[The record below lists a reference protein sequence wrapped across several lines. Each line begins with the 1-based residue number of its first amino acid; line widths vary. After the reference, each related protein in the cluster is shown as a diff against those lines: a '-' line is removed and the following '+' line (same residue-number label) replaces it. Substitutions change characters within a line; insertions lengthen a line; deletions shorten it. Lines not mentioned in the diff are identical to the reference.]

1 MQPVAH
7 APASLADNLK
17 LRTGSP
23 HAWPRRRCP
32 ARHACYSGPNRGDG
46 ADPVPRGVCAL
57 QCIRKTG
64 GTGAMDLRY
73 TPEELAFR
81 GELRAFFRD
90 NLPADIRERMRLG
103 HAPSKEDTV
112 RVQRMIFL
120 EENQMAPAPE
130 VSSFNITMIGPVLIQ
145 FGTEEQKRRF
155 LPRAANIDDWWC
167 QGFSEPGAG
176 SDLASL
182 KTGAKRDGDHY
193 LVNGQKIWT
202 STAHHA
208 DWCFCLVRT
217 DPAAKKRQEGI
228 SFLLIDMRTPGI
240 TVRPIVSIDGSH
252 HLNEVFLDDVRVP
265 VENLVGVEN
274 RGWDVAKYLLGHERT
289 GIARLGKSK
298 ERVKFAKEAAHEMRA
313 RGKPLIEDPAFRQRV
328 AQLEVDIKALEI
340 TQFRV
345 VSAYAKAEAGKP
357 DPLSSALKIKGTELL
372 QATTELA
379 MDVGG
384 PLSMP
389 DWAQELEALSNEPEL
404 GPAWASEATKSY
416 LFLRAASIY
425 G

>member
-1 MQPVAH
+1 
-7 APASLADNLK
+7 
-17 LRTGSP
+17 
-23 HAWPRRRCP
+23 
-32 ARHACYSGPNRGDG
+32 
-46 ADPVPRGVCAL
+46 
-57 QCIRKTG
+57 
-64 GTGAMDLRY
+64 MDLRY
-73 TPEELAFR
+73 TADELAFR
-81 GELRAFFRD
+81 DEFRAFARD
-90 NLPADIRERMRLG
+90 HLPDDIRERMRLG
-103 HAPSKEDTV
+103 HAPRKEDIVAWQRILNRRNWAAYSWPKEYGGPGWTP
-112 RVQRMIFL
+112 VQRMIFL
-120 EENQMAPAPE
+120 EENQLAPAPE

-145 FGTEEQKRRF
+145 FGSEEQKQRF

-176 SDLASL
+176 SDLAAL
-182 KTGAKRDGDHY
+182 KTAAKRDGDDY
-193 LVNGQKIWT
+193 VVNGQKIWT

-228 SFLLIDMRTPGI
+228 SFLLIDMKTPGI

-252 HLNEVFLDDVRVP
+252 HLNEVFFDDVRVP
-265 VENLVGVEN
+265 VENLVGEEN

-298 ERVKFAKEAAHEMRA
+298 ERVKFAKEMAHEMRA
-313 RGKPLIEDPAFRQRV
+313 NGKPLIDDPAFRLRV
-328 AQLEVDIKALEI
+328 AQLETDIKALEI

-345 VSAYAKAEAGKP
+345 VSAYAKKEAGKP

-384 PLSMP
+384 LLAMP
-389 DWAQELEALSNEPEL
+389 DWAHELEALRNEPEL
-404 GPAWASEATKSY
+404 GPPWASEATKSY

-425 G
+425 GGTNEIQKNILTKAVLGL

>member
-1 MQPVAH
+1 
-7 APASLADNLK
+7 
-17 LRTGSP
+17 
-23 HAWPRRRCP
+23 
-32 ARHACYSGPNRGDG
+32 
-46 ADPVPRGVCAL
+46 
-57 QCIRKTG
+57 
-64 GTGAMDLRY
+64 MDLRF
-73 TPEELAFR
+73 TAEELAF
-81 GELRAFFRD
+81 GDEIRAFIREH
-90 NLPADIRERMRLG
+90 LPDDIRERMRLG
-103 HAPSKEDTV
+103 YSPRKEDTV
-112 RVQRMIFL
+112 RWQRILNERGWAAFNWPREYGGPGWTPVQRMIFL
-120 EENQMAPAPE
+120 EENQLAPAPE

-155 LPRAANIDDWWC
+155 LARAANIDDWWC

-182 KTGAKRDGDHY
+182 KTAARREGDHY
-193 LVNGQKIWT
+193 IVNGQKIWT

-228 SFLLIDMRTPGI
+228 SFLLIDMTTPGI

-252 HLNEVFLDDVRVP
+252 HLNEVFFDDVKVP
-265 VENLVGVEN
+265 AENLVGEEN
-274 RGWDVAKYLLGHERT
+274 KGWDVAKYLLGHERT

-298 ERVKFAKEAAHEMRA
+298 ERVKLAKEAAREMREG
-313 RGKPLIEDPAFRQRV
+313 GKPLLEDQAFRLRV
-328 AQLEVDIKALEI
+328 AQLETDIKALEI

-345 VSAYAKAEAGKP
+345 VSGYEKKEAGKP

-384 PLSMP
+384 PLAMP

-425 G
+425 GGTNEIQKNILTKAVLGL